1 MQQQGELSL
10 KSEILHLKSEINEVF
25 IQSQS
30 TSETIRIGKQ
40 IGSQLHPGDVVAL
53 VGELGTGKTHFI
65 KGLAS
70 WAGVKRSRYIT
81 SPSFTLIHE
90 YQGKIPFYHIDL
102 YRLKTEKEAEG
113 LGLEEYL
120 QGGGITAVE
129 WADKIPAHL
138 PEQMLRV
145 HIYYT
150 GENTRSI
157 EIIGKGDRY
166 EKLIMELGNCEFR
179 IADRVIS

>member
-1 MQQQGELSL
+1 MEFNLL
-10 KSEILHLKSEINEVF
+10 VLHTK
-25 IQSQS
+25 S

-40 IGSQLHPGDVVAL
+40 IGSQLRPGDVVAL

-70 WAGVKRSRYIT
+70 GTGVKKSRYIT

-102 YRLKTEKEAEG
+102 FRLKTEKEAEG
-113 LGLEEYL
+113 LGLEEYF

-129 WADKIPAHL
+129 WADKIPTLL
-138 PEQMLRV
+138 PEEMLCV
-145 HIYYT
+145 HIRYT
-150 GENTRSI
+150 GENARSI
-157 EIIGKGDRY
+157 EIIGKGKRY
-166 EKLIMELGNCEFR
+166 EDLVNELRISPARRQARNAEGN
-179 IADRVIS
+179 SGL

>member
-1 MQQQGELSL
+1 
-10 KSEILHLKSEINEVF
+10 VF
-25 IQSQS
+25 VQSQS

-70 WAGVKRSRYIT
+70 GAGVKRSSYIT

-102 YRLKTEKEAEG
+102 FRLKTEKEAEG
-113 LGLEEYL
+113 LGMEEYI

-129 WADKIPAHL
+129 WADKIPTHL
-138 PEQMLRV
+138 PEEMLCV

-150 GENTRSI
+150 GENTRWI
-157 EIIGKGDRY
+157 EIIAKGKRY
-166 EKLIMELGNCEFR
+166 EKMIQGFEGSR
-179 IADRVIS
+179 IQGFE

>member
-1 MQQQGELSL
+1 MF
-10 KSEILHLKSEINEVF
+10 V
-25 IQSQS
+25 QSQS

-70 WAGVKRSRYIT
+70 GAGVKRSRYIT

-90 YQGKIPFYHIDL
+90 YQGKITFYHIDL
-102 YRLKTEKEAEG
+102 FRLKTEKEAEG
-113 LGLEEYL
+113 LGLEEYF

-129 WADKIPAHL
+129 WADKIPTLL
-138 PEQMLRV
+138 PEEILCV
-145 HIYYT
+145 HIRYT
-150 GENTRSI
+150 GKNARLI

-166 EKLIMELGNCEFR
+166 KSLIENLKLQTSKCKIIPNGARTSNFKN
-179 IADRVIS
+179 

>member
-1 MQQQGELSL
+1 LQIELSL
-10 KSEILHLKSEINEVF
+10 KSEILHLKSEIREVF
-25 IQSQS
+25 VQSQS

-70 WAGVKRSRYIT
+70 GAGVKRSRYIT

-90 YQGKIPFYHIDL
+90 YHGKIPFYHIDL
-102 YRLKTEKEAEG
+102 FRLKTEKEAEG
-113 LGLEEYL
+113 LGLEEYI

-129 WADKIPAHL
+129 WADKIPTHL
-138 PEQMLRV
+138 PQEMLWIKIC
-145 HIYYT
+145 HT
-150 GENTRSI
+150 GEHQRSI
-157 EIIGKGDRY
+157 EIRPKGQAT
-166 EKLIMELGNCEFR
+166 KIVVKELFQ
-179 IADRVIS
+179 

>member
-1 MQQQGELSL
+1 VV
-10 KSEILHLKSEINEVF
+10 LHT
-25 IQSQS
+25 QS

-53 VGELGTGKTHFI
+53 VGELGAGKTHFI

-70 WAGVKRSRYIT
+70 GAGVKRSRYIT

-90 YQGKIPFYHIDL
+90 YHGKIPFYHVDL
-102 YRLKTEKEAEG
+102 FRLKTEKEAEG
-113 LGLEEYL
+113 LGLEEYI

-129 WADKIPAHL
+129 WADNIPAHL

-166 EKLIMELGNCEFR
+166 DKLVENLKLQISKSKTNPNG
-179 IADRVIS
+179 DRTSNFKTQNPQ

>member
-1 MQQQGELSL
+1 MEFNLL
-10 KSEILHLKSEINEVF
+10 VLHTK
-25 IQSQS
+25 S

-40 IGSQLHPGDVVAL
+40 IGSQLRPGDVVAL

-70 WAGVKRSRYIT
+70 GTGVKKSRYIT

-102 YRLKTEKEAEG
+102 FRLKTEKEAEG
-113 LGLEEYL
+113 LGLEEYI

-129 WADKIPAHL
+129 WADKIPTLL
-138 PEQMLRV
+138 PEEMLWIEIR
-145 HIYYT
+145 HT
-150 GENTRSI
+150 GEHTRSI
-157 EIIGKGDRY
+157 DILAKGKRY
-166 EKLIMELGNCEFR
+166 EKLMDEVSE
-179 IADRVIS
+179 

>member
-1 MQQQGELSL
+1 MF
-10 KSEILHLKSEINEVF
+10 V
-25 IQSQS
+25 QSQS

-40 IGSQLHPGDVVAL
+40 IGSQLHSGDVVAL

-70 WAGVKRSRYIT
+70 GAGVKRSRYIT

-90 YQGKIPFYHIDL
+90 YQGKIPFYHVDL

-138 PEQMLRV
+138 PEQMLWIEIRF
-145 HIYYT
+145 T
-150 GENTRSI
+150 GAHTRSI
-157 EIIGKGDRY
+157 EIRAKGKRY
-166 EKLIMELGNCEFR
+166 EEIVQGFEGSRIQGFERRCE
-179 IADRVIS
+179 

>member
-1 MQQQGELSL
+1 L
-10 KSEILHLKSEINEVF
+10 KSNKLVL
-25 IQSQS
+25 QTRS

-70 WAGVKRSRYIT
+70 GAGVKRSRYIT

-113 LGLEEYL
+113 LGLEEYI

-138 PEQMLRV
+138 PEQMLWIEIR
-145 HIYYT
+145 HT
-150 GENTRSI
+150 GAHNRSI
-157 EIIGKGDRY
+157 EIRAKGKRY
-166 EKLIMELGNCEFR
+166 EQMIQGFEGSR
-179 IADRVIS
+179 IRGFERRSE